1 VRILPTS
8 LTLVGFTV
16 LAGLAGC
23 GSDEPAPGGSSGASG
38 KGPVSSAGAGP
49 LTGASGAPVTGAAG
63 SGNAA
68 AGSPVVGSAGS
79 NPGTAG
85 SPSTSGGSPGTA
97 GTGTTSAGSSAGGAP
112 GVSGG
117 GNAAGAPNPNAPDQ
131 KGKTNAKGGDM
142 TSANTD
148 YLKLGEMRLIN
159 NNWGS
164 VEWAC
169 GTKSKENVF
178 VSADKSSFGWNFD
191 RGDCD
196 TGNTNT
202 KPDYPE
208 IEFGIHPFGL
218 GSSEATS
225 PDFSTTTL
233 LPKQLKD
240 ITEASV
246 EVKNMVITLDKPSSW
261 NINFEFWLSKQ
272 NPATTQGN
280 AGVYAELMTFWG
292 WEDKRWPLT
301 GMTDQN
307 SPICDIGC
315 TNGLSAGSKTYD
327 LIVQKESWGSGWKYF
342 QFRGTGQPQ
351 TSFSGKV
358 DVKKL
363 IDYLVQ
369 KGGATQD
376 MWLTRME
383 IGSEID
389 DNTKGSV
396 KMSNVTFSV
405 NNEKRS
411 PVFGQ

>member
-1 VRILPTS
+1 
-8 LTLVGFTV
+8 
-16 LAGLAGC
+16 
-23 GSDEPAPGGSSGASG
+23 
-38 KGPVSSAGAGP
+38 
-49 LTGASGAPVTGAAG
+49 
-63 SGNAA
+63 
-68 AGSPVVGSAGS
+68 
-79 NPGTAG
+79 
-85 SPSTSGGSPGTA
+85 
-97 GTGTTSAGSSAGGAP
+97 
-112 GVSGG
+112 
-117 GNAAGAPNPNAPDQ
+117 
-131 KGKTNAKGGDM
+131 M
-142 TSANTD
+142 TSANLD

-164 VEWAC
+164 VAWGCA
-169 GTKSKENVF
+169 GTKSKESVF

-191 RGDCD
+191 RGDC
-196 TGNTNT
+196 TTEST

-246 EVKNMVITLDKPSSW
+246 DVKNLVITLEKPASW

-292 WEDKRWPLT
+292 WEANRWPLKD
-301 GMTDQN
+301 GG

-315 TNGLSAGSKTYD
+315 TNGLSAGDKMYD

-351 TSFSGKV
+351 TSFNGKV

-389 DNTKGSV
+389 DDTKGSV
-396 KMSNVTFSV
+396 KMSSVTFSV